1 MNADECATYKLIR
14 AELNVMLRQRGLKK
28 RRSRHAEQLKQDHPH
43 SYRSYRQFLWAPS
56 FHANAASSSTAT
68 GAVPTANNGHSL
80 ELVDQEKAL
89 CQQPQTHRGRV
100 TIGSQKD
107 WIAARR
113 ARHVAPS
120 KMGPMSSSGSSRLS
134 RIQDWV
140 RQHLFKIQSWLERKG
155 FRKPSRFRKRKKQTF
170 HAAVSFEELLI
181 ATMMWRVPWM
191 TPSFMRPHRK
201 DRIDEVVYMVHSLTI
216 RDFLRTSVTK
226 IHAEE
231 YKKDLLVRARTL
243 WQDIRVASLAVPR
256 VGGLYGIDASKEEY
270 IRSHR
275 RLAAKDAETQHVALY
290 GIQRFSDAMK
300 LLLLGRQGEME

>member
-1 MNADECATYKLIR
+1 
-14 AELNVMLRQRGLKK
+14 MLRQRGLKK

-80 ELVDQEKAL
+80 ELVDQEKAS
-89 CQQPQTHRGRV
+89 CQPPQTHRGRV

-155 FRKPSRFRKRKKQTF
+155 FRQPSRFRKRKKQTF

-243 WQDIRVASLAVPR
+243 WQDIR
-256 VGGLYGIDASKEEY
+256 
-270 IRSHR
+270 
-275 RLAAKDAETQHVALY
+275 AA
-290 GIQRFSDAMK
+290 
-300 LLLLGRQGEME
+300 